1 MLNMLVAGNKMS
13 SYYICIFFLK
23 KKKHGLG
30 WGSNIYSSFFF
41 SPTFA
46 WHVVTSYNSDK
57 LLQKSQ
63 TYSFYIGY
71 NWDPFL
77 FLQCLFS
84 SSNNDFLT
92 KGLDEFISVC
102 SVKKVKNMCIRALF
116 FKCFFTQSSQGNH
129 CFRAPNYSFLPYFTC
144 IFISVHRSEDKFL
157 LKLLP
162 KHLANNT
169 FPP

>member
-1 MLNMLVAGNKMS
+1 MV
-13 SYYICIFFLK
+13 
-23 KKKHGLG
+23 
-30 WGSNIYSSFFF
+30 WGEEVTFTQVFF

-46 WHVVTSYNSDK
+46 WHVVTGYHSDK

-92 KGLDEFISVC
+92 KVLDEFISVW
-102 SVKKVKNMCIRALF
+102 SVKKVNNM
-116 FKCFFTQSSQGNH
+116 
-129 CFRAPNYSFLPYFTC
+129 
-144 IFISVHRSEDKFL
+144 
-157 LKLLP
+157 
-162 KHLANNT
+162 
-169 FPP
+169 